1 MGQEFE
7 DQYRRG
13 MSGRRN
19 LVDKFL
25 DIRLEQRMGTQE
37 GELVME
43 ANTGKRSCGWIAE
56 GQKCKPNSWT

>member
-7 DQYRRG
+7 DQYGRG
-13 MSGRRN
+13 MSDRRN

-25 DIRLEQRMGTQE
+25 DIRLEPSTETQE

-43 ANTGKRSCGWIAE
+43 ANTGKISCGWIVE
-56 GQKCKPNSWT
+56 GQKCKPNTWT